1 MQWDL
6 IFFVVLAT
14 IWGVGVVFGLVLP
27 DKTSKRIL
35 NWVAEVEHQPFW
47 WLPVGLLSL
56 VLFGYGLSRAIDIKV
71 DWIVLGRSLVLL
83 VGVFVPLAIW
93 IILGLRNNS
102 SEKRTELEEEE
113 VQDEEE

>member
-6 IFFVVLAT
+6 VVLIVVAT
-14 IWGVGVVFGLVLP
+14 IWSLGVFFGLVLP

-71 DWIVLGRSLVLL
+71 N
-83 VGVFVPLAIW
+83 W
-93 IILGLRNNS
+93 IILARSILFLIGVIVSFAITFAIRVIGRRNK
-102 SEKRTELEEEE
+102 SEEKLEEEE